1 MDKKKIVLG
10 LLVAFN
16 VLAIPVE
23 AKAVVVTKITDSKAT
38 QAYIK
43 QVQELTEIMKQTQQL
58 QSQLENMQQSLER
71 FDFSDIDQSCNY
83 LMTSLNQMEK
93 IQGQI
98 DVLGSDVKSFEED
111 WAVINKEYES
121 DEVRDEALTQLLE
134 KRKEY
139 LANSN
144 KRSAQIAGLVNADD
158 AKASIENVKAYMTV
172 FENGKTSPVKA
183 MQAVSGILAQQI
195 AETKTMQRIQA
206 EALRREALKE
216 QLELDKQAQDKAE
229 AEANGRTIRQSLDGL
244 KDKEYK
250 QVYRSSILT
259 KEEIEAARK

>member
-10 LLVAFN
+10 LLVMFN
-16 VLAIPVE
+16 VLAIPAE

-43 QVQELTEIMKQTQQL
+43 QVQELAEIMKQTQQL
-58 QSQLENMQQSLER
+58 QSQLENLQQSLEH
-71 FDFSDIDQSCNY
+71 FDFKDINQSCNY
-83 LMTSLNQMEK
+83 LMTSLDQMER

-98 DVLGSDVKSFEED
+98 DVLGDDVKSFEED
-111 WAVINKEYES
+111 WETINKDYES

-134 KRKEY
+134 KRREH
-139 LANSN
+139 LANNN
-144 KRSAQIAGLVNADD
+144 KRSAKIAGLVNADD
-158 AKASIENVKAYMTV
+158 ARESIKNVKEYMKI
-172 FENGKTSPVKA
+172 FEQGKTSPVKA

-195 AETKTMQRIQA
+195 AETKTLERIQA
-206 EALRREALKE
+206 ESLRREAMKE

-229 AEANGRTIRQSLDGL
+229 AEANGKTIRKSLDGL
-244 KDKEYK
+244 KNKEYK

-259 KEEIEAARK
+259 KEEIEAASK